1 MVRPPCNDKTNYK
14 KRGWREEDDAKI
26 LHYVSSTHGKQES
39 SSGLKRCGK
48 SCKGKWSNEGFSQH
62 EEELIIKLHAAVG
75 SRWAIIAHQLPGRS
89 DNDIKIHWNTKLKK
103 KLTERGIDPVT
114 HKPFSQILA
123 DYGKIGG
130 LSRATTG
137 SSSRYIGT
145 MKGDFKKVASFTLP
159 KPEPYNNFISNPQQI
174 PNFSHDTSHSLD
186 LLSQLQAISLVTEG
200 TSYDNNKYYPH
211 LKSVQLP
218 FNNNSS
224 SNSGYNNNNAGQVVK
239 SPPESFSWHEFLLDE
254 AINKPV
260 QDQEQEQE
268 QEFDDIR
275 FFNSLQSCRMPEIG
289 NVEFNGDQFQGVPST
304 SMSSQ
309 GSTFLEAMLDQETDM
324 FLNFPGLMEEPLY

>member
-123 DYGKIGG
+123 DYGKIG
-130 LSRATTG
+130 
-137 SSSRYIGT
+137 
-145 MKGDFKKVASFTLP
+145 
-159 KPEPYNNFISNPQQI
+159 
-174 PNFSHDTSHSLD
+174 
-186 LLSQLQAISLVTEG
+186 
-200 TSYDNNKYYPH
+200 
-211 LKSVQLP
+211 
-218 FNNNSS
+218 
-224 SNSGYNNNNAGQVVK
+224 QVVK